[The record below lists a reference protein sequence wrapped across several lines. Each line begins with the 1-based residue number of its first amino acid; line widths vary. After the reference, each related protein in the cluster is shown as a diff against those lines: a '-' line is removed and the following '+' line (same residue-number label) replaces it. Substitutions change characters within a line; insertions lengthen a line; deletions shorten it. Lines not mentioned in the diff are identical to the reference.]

1 MRRRTQYRRLST
13 HWVAREV
20 TESPV
25 SDNTIGADER
35 PTIEVRKMV
44 PSDYDNYPQGWP
56 RVRAALVDAVEA
68 RGGPPEDFPVQVSD
82 LAATNSPSVQY
93 ALALE
98 ERWRASRFNDTAALK
113 FVTEGVLSPRE
124 VGE

>member
-1 MRRRTQYRRLST
+1 MT
-13 HWVAREV
+13 
-20 TESPV
+20 
-25 SDNTIGADER
+25 
-35 PTIEVRKMV
+35 
-44 PSDYDNYPQGWP
+44 PSDYDEYPQGWP
-56 RVRAALVDAVEA
+56 RVRAALVDAVEQA
-68 RGGPPEDFPVQVSD
+68 GVPEDFPVQVSD
-82 LAATNSPSVQY
+82 LAASNSPSVQY